1 MIASSL
7 REGDDVVDLLL
18 AKGADVSSK
27 SEPTISLHSCICSS
41 TKVGLERPRAN
52 AEDPE

>member
-7 REGDDVVDLLL
+7 REGDDIVDLLL
-18 AKGADVSSK
+18 AKGADISSK
-27 SEPTISLHSCICSS
+27 SESTISSYSC
-41 TKVGLERPRAN
+41 TKVGLKRLRAN